1 MDIANKNYKQSY
13 LSSNLRWLR
22 KQKKWSQEELAS
34 KVDLN
39 RGNIASYENGTAEP
53 KICNLLKM
61 AKLFSVNLICLVQ
74 RDLGVDNEAAD
85 IAVPTAGATPIVH
98 DMNVYVD
105 RAKELQRVMDGLNI
119 CCRYKVK
126 MMDGNLPKEMQLV
139 ALHFEELYETAQ
151 TLLEQHLALLEDIS
165 IPDAPKTQKI

>member
-34 KVDLN
+34 KIDLN

-74 RDLGVDNEAAD
+74 RDLGIDNEEPT
-85 IAVPTAGATPIVH
+85 IAIPMAGATPIVH
-98 DMNVYVD
+98 DMHTYVD

-139 ALHFEELYETAQ
+139 ALHFEELYDTAQ